1 MFAQSLNIAAGLAS
15 PGVRVRLYLET
26 VLAGPE
32 GLDQDIPALSL
43 AFDYGGVELRPR
55 DDGPRV
61 LLSGAS
67 ATAAIERNLDAE
79 RRVQCLL
86 ESFGAVEIDCLD
98 DCTPALDSEAD
109 YLVHPD
115 GNVHSW
121 CSFTAYALPQLRAL
135 GWEVDV
141 DPDYPYQVVEDAP
154 DWYADVEADE
164 ERRDWFA
171 LELGVEVD
179 GHRINL
185 VPTLLELFEQSPD
198 ADSLQTL
205 LRFPAR
211 FRAVPVGHNRYLTL
225 APERLKSLLGVL
237 LELYRNDTRNLDRV
251 CFPGAQAPSFAKLQ
265 ETLEEDAGKVCW
277 RGAEPLL
284 RRGWQVRTATSF
296 PPAHTP
302 GLRATLRPY
311 QAEGLAWLQQLRATD
326 FGGVLADDMGLG
338 KTLQTIAHLATEKA
352 AHRLDLPALIVMP
365 TSLIG
370 NWRREI
376 EKFAPHLRPCV
387 YHGPKRERERDL
399 ISKAPV
405 VLTTYP
411 IVVRDQEVFQQ
422 QEFHIVILDEAQ
434 AIKNPRSLAFRAV
447 RSLNARHRLCLSGT
461 PVENNL
467 EELWAQFHFLMPELL
482 GELSAFAKN
491 FRHPIE
497 REANDA
503 RLAQLRDRV
512 GPFIL
517 RRMKE
522 SVAKDLPPKTEILR
536 PVELEGPQRDL
547 YESIRVAAHA
557 DVRKAIKDKGITG
570 STVAILDALM
580 KLRQVC
586 CDPRL
591 VTVPSATRVKQSAKF
606 DLFFD
611 LLARQLEQE
620 RRVLVFSQFTRML
633 ALLAHGLSDRGV
645 EFITLTGNTIDREGA
660 VETFQSGKARV
671 FLISLKAG
679 GTGLNLTRADTVIHY
694 DPWWNAAAQSQATDR
709 AYRIGQTRPVFV
721 YNLIVAG
728 SVEERM
734 IRLQQKKRHLAETLL
749 GAARPELSA
758 DDLDDLFAPL
768 PD

>member
-1 MFAQSLNIAAGLAS
+1 MAGD
-15 PGVRVRLYLET
+15 
-26 VLAGPE
+26 E
-32 GLDQDIPALSL
+32 GTEQEIPALTVR
-43 AFDYGGVELRPR
+43 FNYNGVELRPQENEQSSPFGSKRPSPEVPR
-55 DDGPRV
+55 D
-61 LLSGAS
+61 S
-67 ATAAIERNLDAE
+67 EAE
-79 RRVQCLL
+79 RRAQCLL

-98 DCTPALDSEAD
+98 DCLPSIDSEAD
-109 YLVHPD
+109 YLIHPD

-135 GWEVDV
+135 GWGVEI
-141 DPDYPYQVVEDAP
+141 DPDYPYQIVEEPP

-171 LELGVEVD
+171 LELGVEVE

-185 VPTLLELFEQSPD
+185 VPTLLELLEQTPD
-198 ADSLQTL
+198 SDNLQTL

-211 FRAVPVGHNRYLTL
+211 FRAVRVGHNRYLTL
-225 APERLKSLLGVL
+225 APERLRNLLRVL
-237 LELYRNDTRNLDRV
+237 LELYRNDTRTLDRLN
-251 CFPGAQAPSFAKLQ
+251 FPGAQAPSVARLQ
-265 ETLEEDAGKVCW
+265 ETLEEDDGKVCW

-284 RRGWQVRTATSF
+284 RRGWEVRTATSS

-311 QAEGLAWLQQLRATD
+311 QAEGLAWLQQLRAND

-338 KTLQTIAHLATEKA
+338 KTLQTIAHLAAEKA
-352 AHRLDLPALIVMP
+352 AHRLDVPALIVMP

-370 NWRREI
+370 NWRREL

-387 YHGPKRERERDL
+387 YHGPKRQLEREN
-399 ISKAPV
+399 IAKAPV

-411 IVVRDQEVFQQ
+411 ILVRDQEHFQQ
-422 QEFHIVILDEAQ
+422 QPFHLIILDEAQ

-447 RSLNARHRLCLSGT
+447 NSLSARHKLCLSGT

-467 EELWAQFHFLMPELL
+467 EELWSLFHFAMPELL
-482 GELSAFAKN
+482 GELSAFSKA
-491 FRHPIE
+491 FRFPIE
-497 REANDA
+497 RDANDA

-512 GPFIL
+512 SPFIL

-522 SVAKDLPPKTEILR
+522 SVARDLPPKTEILR

-547 YESIRVAAHA
+547 YESIRAAAHA

-591 VTVPSATRVKQSAKF
+591 VTVPSASLVRQSAKF

-611 LLARQLEQE
+611 LLSRQLEQD

-633 ALLAHGLSDRGV
+633 ALLAGGLAERAVD
-645 EFITLTGNTIDREGA
+645 FTTLTGNTVDREGA
-660 VETFQSGKARV
+660 VSDFQSGKAKV

-694 DPWWNAAAQSQATDR
+694 DPWWNAAAQLQATDR

-734 IRLQQKKRHLAETLL
+734 VRLQQRKRQLAETLL
-749 GAARPELSA
+749 SGDRAQLSS
-758 DDLDDLFAPL
+758 DDLEDLFAPL
-768 PD
+768 SE